1 MLRLS
6 DSHLSLEVTG
16 SADAAGRGGP
26 VGRSETEQGLKGGH
40 GLSPAIVTKDELIQV
55 DGKLGAADA
64 VAGADQPLL
73 KVADGAVGQRHDR
86 WDAST
91 QVTAQGLRP
100 GDVAKPG
107 RGKSGEGLQTIRID
121 GRARCHA
128 LCEKP
133 GEGGR
138 PEVGHD
144 PHADTARAA
153 APPFDGHQHECGP
166 PAFQLAAPAQPW
178 LWATNPGVVDLDLA
192 MQRLAG
198 GVDHG
203 SAQFV
208 EHQPRRF
215 IAAEPELA
223 LQPHRRN
230 PPRVRRHQIRRP
242 EPLGQRQLGVVE
254 DGPRGQRDLVPAA
267 RALPPALVDEHI
279 RVPAPTARTHESVRP
294 PARSQILSAGVFGGE
309 LALKLGQTLG
319 ESWAGHTPT
328 LHIGVC

>member
-1 MLRLS
+1 
-6 DSHLSLEVTG
+6 
-16 SADAAGRGGP
+16 
-26 VGRSETEQGLKGGH
+26 
-40 GLSPAIVTKDELIQV
+40 
-55 DGKLGAADA
+55 
-64 VAGADQPLL
+64 
-73 KVADGAVGQRHDR
+73 
-86 WDAST
+86 
-91 QVTAQGLRP
+91 
-100 GDVAKPG
+100 
-107 RGKSGEGLQTIRID
+107 
-121 GRARCHA
+121 
-128 LCEKP
+128 
-133 GEGGR
+133 
-138 PEVGHD
+138 
-144 PHADTARAA
+144 
-153 APPFDGHQHECGP
+153 
-166 PAFQLAAPAQPW
+166 
-178 LWATNPGVVDLDLA
+178 

-294 PARSQILSAGVFGGE
+294 PARSQLLSAGVFGGE

-319 ESWAGHTPT
+319 ESWAGHSPT
-328 LHIGVC
+328 RHIGVC